1 MNDRGR
7 VGLLPR
13 PPTLAT
19 ESYLG
24 FMESVRNHAIRGMFP
39 GVAGDAEAARARVE
53 ARTPADR
60 EARTGGAAL
69 RAFVRE
75 ADAVPRVATW
85 KRLMRSQQQQTW
97 SRLRDEFHRDAAA
110 FEAALDAAERA
121 RPGHVHYDPAFVVPP
136 YASLDIH
143 LQPGGYVGD
152 RLAGYLFHHG
162 TKVFYQ
168 GDNDQDELHRQVV
181 DMVRPPDD
189 GQVRRVLD
197 VGCSIGQCTTALK
210 QRFPQAEVTGLDVG
224 LPLLRYANK
233 RAGDLGIDVQFVQAL
248 AEDTRLPDAQFDIVL
263 CYILFHEVPSRLF
276 APILAEA
283 LRMLRPGG
291 TLTIVDAPNA
301 QQFPAGNSLW
311 LQFDAQFNCEPYSPA
326 FVSADLAGLLRQ
338 AGFEVISQGPTPTF
352 LSCTTARR
360 PAAGL
365 RGG

>member
-1 MNDRGR
+1 M
-7 VGLLPR
+7 GLLPR
-13 PPTLAT
+13 PPTLET

-39 GVAGDAEAARARVE
+39 GVAAEAEAARERAARAE
-53 ARTPADR
+53 GPP
-60 EARTGGAAL
+60 L

-75 ADAVPRVATW
+75 ADAVPRIATW

-97 SRLRDEFHRDAAA
+97 WRLRDEFHRDAAA
-110 FEAALDAAERA
+110 YEAELAAAERA
-121 RPGHVHYDPAFVVPP
+121 RPGALRRDPGFVVPA

-152 RLAGYLFHHG
+152 PLAGYLFHHG

-168 GDNDQDELHRQVV
+168 GDNDQDQLHRQVV
-181 DMVRPPDD
+181 DMVRVPDD
-189 GQVRRVLD
+189 GEVRRVLD

-233 RAGDLGIDVQFVQAL
+233 RAHELGIDVQFVQAL
-248 AEDTRLPDAQFDIVL
+248 AEDTGLPDGGFDVVL

-283 LRMLRPGG
+283 FRLLRPGG

-301 QQFPAGNSLW
+301 QEFPAGNQLW
-311 LQFDAQFNCEPYSPA
+311 LQFDSQHNCEPYSPA
-326 FVSADLAGLLRQ
+326 FVAADLPALLRG
-338 AGFEVISQGPTPTF
+338 AGFELASQGPTPTF
-352 LSCTTARR
+352 LWCTTARR
-360 PAAGL
+360 PAS
-365 RGG
+365 